1 PTRRQAGQRRTQPDS
16 EEADHVRAQDVC
28 ERTEKGALLGQEEP
42 FPGVRAE
49 RRVAA
54 QEARDE
60 EQPPQRTDLE
70 SFAQIRQHDP
80 DRKRARDVNDERAVR
95 ELRSPALDGPGSDQ
109 IAQIR
114 AEHRPN
120 SYRNKLHRVS
130 LPPQSDTPPYH
141 EGPNG

>member
-1 PTRRQAGQRRTQPDS
+1 MPSARRRYRERSFGGGHCVWWPPREWLSTRRQAGQRRTQPHP
-16 EEADHVRAQDVC
+16 EEADHVRAQDIR

-80 DRKRARDVNDERAVR
+80 DRKR
-95 ELRSPALDGPGSDQ
+95 
-109 IAQIR
+109 
-114 AEHRPN
+114 
-120 SYRNKLHRVS
+120 
-130 LPPQSDTPPYH
+130 
-141 EGPNG
+141 